1 MAHPGEGGGRWG
13 SNLNE
18 TSKSTLG
25 LTGRKVGGEPQ
36 MEEAVGAKAGTCLE
50 GRGPR
55 AEPGPEQKD
64 NALVQMAQNF
74 NAEH

>member
-1 MAHPGEGGGRWG
+1 
-13 SNLNE
+13 
-18 TSKSTLG
+18 
-25 LTGRKVGGEPQ
+25 
-36 MEEAVGAKAGTCLE
+36 MEDAVGAKAGTCLE

-55 AEPGPEQKD
+55 AEPGPGQKD